1 MPKANLLLVA
11 RLAAGGSPLHAQMEY
26 HARLGAVW
34 ANDLVRDF
42 IFDEITVRQSIAPML
57 ALGATLPVGPRG
69 YRAGLEGTLA
79 SGKFHSREAGD
90 DIDLGTLRTAT
101 LQLGLEGPFST
112 ALRWRA
118 GVGGIKYLPSD
129 DEGIFLEGGPIR
141 VLVGASVDYRRAVM
155 PRWDLMLSL
164 GYDFHRFSTDELE
177 HRGFAQSQ
185 GVSRVAFTVGLS
197 RRPQ

>member
-11 RLAAGGSPLHAQMEY
+11 LLAAGGSPLHAQMEY

-90 DIDLGTLRTAT
+90 DSDLGTLRTAT
-101 LQLGLEGPFST
+101 LKLGLEGQVYT
-112 ALRWRA
+112 ARRWRA

-141 VLVGASVDYRRAVM
+141 FLVGASVDYRRAVM